1 METEIANEI
10 AKGAN
15 VEKTLAKYFGLS
27 VTKNEVQIIK
37 KALNDRAKINQMIE
51 VLCRKNWRMNA
62 RVKSY

>member
-37 KALNDRAKINQMIE
+37 NALNDRAKINQMIE
-51 VLCRKNWRMNA
+51 VLYKKNWRMT
-62 RVKSY
+62 RIESY

>member
-10 AKGAN
+10 ARGAN

-37 KALNDRAKINQMIE
+37 KALNDRDKINHMIE
-51 VLCRKNWRMNA
+51 VLCSRNWRMNS
-62 RVKSY
+62 RIQSY